1 MFKHRISVLLVT
13 LVMAVGIAAC
23 GQTATPPSSAA
34 PLPSDLVSA
43 PSEPPIAS
51 PSAVPLPTGS
61 PTPTKSVTTPTS
73 RPARWASTP
82 KRIFAGECATVVATV
97 DETGRFHVAA
107 VCRNQIRYA
116 ESADGRSWN
125 ASTIATPTHRVDVG
139 PQLAVDGTT
148 LYLAFTRLRP
158 VDGGCGDDGL
168 TAVGVFYRTRTL
180 PDGAWSKPKQIGPI
194 GDHLQ
199 ALRVVDGVIH
209 ETVTS
214 DDGDGPV
221 FYAAARGP
229 AFEQVQIPGAEA
241 TSLRIAGDGRPR
253 IAYSTPHAIK
263 YAIVNDDRRLS
274 ISTIYAA
281 KDVFMAEPVLVLGRG
296 DHAFVSWAAR
306 EMEFGGGCAEP
317 EPPNPPHKG
326 TWFSTDVDGK
336 WAAKRLSKDIG
347 SASMA
352 LDVASGRLHATYLDQ
367 RGIRYVTR
375 APDGTWKGSRLDRS
389 VDLWGLVLRRDPTSG
404 RLLLVGL
411 DGSES
416 LKPGVYAVTAS

>member
-1 MFKHRISVLLVT
+1 MFKHRISVWLVT
-13 LVMAVGIAAC
+13 LVVAAC
-23 GQTATPPSSAA
+23 GQAAA
-34 PLPSDLVSA
+34 PLSPADPSPSPAIAFPSA
-43 PSEPPIAS
+43 SPIAS
-51 PSAVPLPTGS
+51 PSTDAGSAGS
-61 PTPTKSVTTPTS
+61 PTPAEPTATP
-73 RPARWASTP
+73 RPRQVHWASTP
-82 KRIFAGECATVVATV
+82 KRIFAGECATAVATV

-107 VCRNQIRYA
+107 ICRNRIRYA
-116 ESADGRSWN
+116 ESADGRRWH
-125 ASTIATPTHRVDVG
+125 ASTIGTPADRVDVG

-180 PDGAWSKPKQIGPI
+180 PDGAWSQPKQIGPI

-241 TSLRIAGDGRPR
+241 TSLRIGGDGRPR

-274 ISTIYAA
+274 ISTVYAA

-326 TWFSTDVDGK
+326 TWFSTDVDGQ